1 MTYDKEIGMWHKKNF
16 ANYIIDDCY
25 KTKYFF
31 DEEGRIKNNYEYSNN
46 KKNIILLGDSNI
58 EALMV
63 NNKNIIHNSLYNEIY
78 GKYNVL
84 NYSLSG
90 TGPTQHLEIL
100 KNKIKLNK
108 VIKLIHFVFLENDLG
123 DGNPNNFN
131 GTNRPKVHLE
141 FENLDNYVT
150 IKPKKYDT
158 KEMFRDFLGNFGE
171 GFTGSGTKPNFF
183 GGGDGSEGLAVVLGR
198 EQAGR
203 QEEVGGGG
211 EALHRGPRGLRARG
225 RRGRASTGREGAPEV
240 VRARRPRRELARA
253 LLQPGQSRPARTP
266 CCRRRPRCARTSI
279 AFFAL
284 AAGLWRRR
292 SRSAPWHL
300 ALVVHTALQ
309 CAFLLEKVGDLL

>member
-16 ANYIIDDCY
+16 TNFIIDNCY

-31 DEEGRIKNNYEYSNN
+31 DAEGRIKNNYQYNNN

-108 VIKLIHFVFLENDLG
+108 VIKLIHFVFLENDLKEG
-123 DGNPNNFN
+123 DPRNFN
-131 GTNRPKVHLE
+131 GSNRPKVHLK
-141 FENLDNYVT
+141 FENLDNYVV

-158 KEMFRDFLGNFGE
+158 KEKFREFLGNFE
-171 GFTGSGTKPNFF
+171 MYVYLKKTYLYYNKKIRSLNKIRSKNEPIRSDYNEKISNEKYEWDQIKGSIYQINKISLKNNFQYDIVF
-183 GGGDGSEGLAVVLGR
+183 LSDFENMGLTDNS
-198 EQAGR
+198 QK
-203 QEEVGGGG
+203 
-211 EALHRGPRGLRARG
+211 
-225 RRGRASTGREGAPEV
+225 
-240 VRARRPRRELARA
+240 
-253 LLQPGQSRPARTP
+253 
-266 CCRRRPRCARTSI
+266 
-279 AFFAL
+279 FKK
-284 AAGLWRRR
+284 
-292 SRSAPWHL
+292 
-300 ALVVHTALQ
+300 
-309 CAFLLEKVGDLL
+309 FLLDQNINNINIFQFLNKLKITHELGFKCDTHWNDNTHKEIAKYLKKEFNL